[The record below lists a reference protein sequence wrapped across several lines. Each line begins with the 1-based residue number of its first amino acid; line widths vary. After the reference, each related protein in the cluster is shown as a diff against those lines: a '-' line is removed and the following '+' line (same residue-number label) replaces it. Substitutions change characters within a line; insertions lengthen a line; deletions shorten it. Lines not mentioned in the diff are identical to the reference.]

1 MEPALGKNQQ
11 HDPPNLD
18 RNVPHSKRARIPNSG
33 IGSQRQP
40 NNQEVGPASGIE
52 ARGSRVDEG
61 TGSKSRP
68 SYNRSLGAN
77 GLRAATQEQDAMDED
92 DVAMATVGVTEWQ
105 EVRRT
110 KDRLKAAGVFL
121 EDLYGTTVAEKKKD
135 LETVLLD
142 AAIYCTEGP
151 HKVKVNGYTAFRVA
165 VEDQPC
171 LTPLLE
177 MTATHRDED
186 GNEHEVPLFF
196 KINTD
201 TRERKLE
208 RTVEVYGIAPRTPEF
223 LIKSAMLQFGT
234 IEKIATRLLRLAVKI
249 TAAVVYNNVEDVT
262 KFKWAN
268 REHVFNGKE
277 LARIRKIGNE
287 RVEWTLTHV
296 AKISG
301 LPFGTTDK
309 DSEPLLGEKQANF
322 VKVPRYFSKD
332 GKKWQY
338 QREAFVY
345 FPSAEAMAE
354 IITKPVKIGGIE
366 TFWGD
371 RDDKRCRQCHKPGH
385 IMRECEVFIALQ
397 ETKQHIKAVKE
408 YQKGGALKVVPQL
421 SYAKAATGKSG
432 SVPQSNQQKAQEEKT
447 NTQSSGQTNVIGKNS
462 NTGAVD
468 KKIQQLVDAVERL
481 REKQQQLR
489 AQNSLLIQM
498 LIGMMSQH
506 LG

>member
-52 ARGSRVDEG
+52 ASGSCVDEG

-92 DVAMATVGVTEWQ
+92 DDAMATVGVTEWQ

-110 KDRLKAAGVFL
+110 KDRLKATGVFL

-142 AAIYCTEGP
+142 AAIYCTDA
-151 HKVKVNGYTAFRVA
+151 KVK
-165 VEDQPC
+165 DQPS
-171 LTPLLE
+171 LTALLE
-177 MTATHRDED
+177 MTATHKDED

-196 KINTD
+196 EMNTD
-201 TRERKLE
+201 TRERELE

-234 IEKIATRLLRLAVKI
+234 IEKIATRPCSKGVKI

-262 KFKWAN
+262 KFKLAN
-268 REHVFNGKE
+268 REHVFIGKE

-309 DSEPLLGEKQANF
+309 DLEPLLGEKQANF

-338 QREAFVY
+338 Q
-345 FPSAEAMAE
+345 
-354 IITKPVKIGGIE
+354 
-366 TFWGD
+366 
-371 RDDKRCRQCHKPGH
+371 C
-385 IMRECEVFIALQ
+385 
-397 ETKQHIKAVKE
+397 
-408 YQKGGALKVVPQL
+408 
-421 SYAKAATGKSG
+421 KSQG
-432 SVPQSNQQKAQEEKT
+432 SV
-447 NTQSSGQTNVIGKNS
+447 
-462 NTGAVD
+462 
-468 KKIQQLVDAVERL
+468 
-481 REKQQQLR
+481 
-489 AQNSLLIQM
+489 
-498 LIGMMSQH
+498 
-506 LG
+506 LGGSK